1 MPRTPVRRP
10 PPPPAASAPRDAER
24 VRAACAFIR
33 AHVEDPPSLARLA
46 ERAGLSRFHFQRTF
60 RAVMGVTPKQFAEAC
75 RLQRLKG
82 GLRARTRV
90 TDAIYDAGYGSGS
103 RVYERAGRQLGMTPG
118 QYRDG
123 GLEVRITYAC
133 AASPLGR
140 LMVAATDRGVCFVQ
154 FADSDEALLRMLR
167 DEYPRAHLEPMRTP
181 RPRQFAAW
189 MLAVRDQLR
198 GRAPRHDL
206 PLDLRATA
214 FRLEVWT
221 YLQTIPRGRVASY
234 ADVAAAIGRPG
245 AARAVAGAC
254 AANRVAVVVPCHR
267 VIRGSG
273 DLGGY
278 RWGAERKRALL
289 DAEREG
295 RNAAFRGRVQRAERA
310 GRAAAE

>member
-1 MPRTPVRRP
+1 VPAPVV
-10 PPPPAASAPRDAER
+10 ASAPRDAER

-33 AHVEDPPSLARLA
+33 AHVDHPPTLARLA
-46 ERAGLSRFHFQRTF
+46 EQAGLSRFHFQRTF

-75 RLQRLKG
+75 RLQRFKG

-103 RVYERAGRQLGMTPG
+103 RVYERAGSQLGMTPG

-123 GLEVRITYAC
+123 GLDVRITYAC

-154 FADSDEALLRMLR
+154 FGDSDEGLRRMLR

-189 MLAVRDQLR
+189 MTAVRDQLR

-214 FRLEVWT
+214 FQLKVWT
-221 YLQTIPRGRVASY
+221 HLQTIPSGQVASY

-245 AARAVAGAC
+245 AARAVARAC

-267 VIRGSG
+267 VIRGTG

-278 RWGAERKRALL
+278 RWGTERKRALL
-289 DAEREG
+289 DREREG
-295 RNAAFRGRVQRAERA
+295 RNLGSHGRELRPGQSR
-310 GRAAAE
+310 RAAAE